1 MKFKITKEE
10 EIEVSIDFPIYRKS
24 ANVNCHY
31 YRVLSEE
38 NAVQVTNTATSKVIQ
53 NIPPYHAWSTNFD
66 IVDCTKE
73 EFEAA
78 YNKTLDNLII
88 LAQS

>member
-38 NAVQVTNTATSKVIQ
+38 NAVLVTNTTTSKMIQ

-73 EFEAA
+73 EFDAV
-78 YNKTLDNLII
+78 YFTTLDNLII

>member
-31 YRVLSEE
+31 YRVLSESD
-38 NAVQVTNTATSKVIQ
+38 AVQVTNTATSKVIQ

-73 EFEAA
+73 EFDEA
-78 YNKTLDNLII
+78 YLKTLDNLII